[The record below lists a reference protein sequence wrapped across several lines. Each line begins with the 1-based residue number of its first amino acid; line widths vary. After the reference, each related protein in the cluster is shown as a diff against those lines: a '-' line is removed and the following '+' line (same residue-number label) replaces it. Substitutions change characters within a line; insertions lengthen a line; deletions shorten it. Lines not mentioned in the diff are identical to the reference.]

1 MVVATVIDFYH
12 VSINWKITIY
22 QSSLDRRELHDGRG
36 DVPANLYADQRPF
49 RKLIY
54 YQIGYLFIVS
64 RIKRVDQRRVQLS
77 AKCNI

>member
-1 MVVATVIDFYH
+1 MIVATVIDFYH
-12 VSINWKITIY
+12 VSINWEITIY
-22 QSSLDRRELHDGRG
+22 QNSLDHENDGRG
-36 DVPANLYADQRPF
+36 DVPPNLYADQRPF
-49 RKLIY
+49 RKLVY